1 MFSYADKDGDG
12 KISYQEFQ
20 VMINPPKPPTAE
32 KPILRQPAVK
42 RVTIQT
48 AEPEILSVTNFIC
61 TENDPLINNDIGQQS
76 FRNNENYQEPFN
88 NNEQHLEQFMESWNM
103 DNSNRYLQD
112 Y

>member
-1 MFSYADKDGDG
+1 MFTYADKDGDG

-48 AEPEILSVTNFIC
+48 TEPEILSVTNFIC
-61 TENDPLINNDIGQQS
+61 TENVPLINNDHG
-76 FRNNENYQEPFN
+76 
-88 NNEQHLEQFMESWNM
+88 EQRELPRTIQK
-103 DNSNRYLQD
+103 Q
-112 Y
+112 

>member
-1 MFSYADKDGDG
+1 MFTFADKDGDG

-20 VMINPPKPPTAE
+20 AMINPPKPATSE

-48 AEPEILSVTNFIC
+48 TEPEILSVTNFIY
-61 TENDPLINNDIGQQS
+61 TENDPLINNDHGQQS
-76 FRNNENYQEPFN
+76 FRNNENFQEPFN
-88 NNEQHLEQFMESWNM
+88 NNEQPPEQFRETWNM